1 MACFRDAPAK
11 CAPRPSFQSAQESRP
26 MFARMAVPQLS
37 LTAHSRATVGI
48 RRCAPTCCGGRAV
61 TFTD

>member
-1 MACFRDAPAK
+1 
-11 CAPRPSFQSAQESRP
+11 

-48 RRCAPTCCGGRAV
+48 RRCARTCCGGRAV